1 MITDPK
7 VLRWHTVQARTR
19 ALQLWAADPRRDA
32 WVPGMEVDMM
42 PVFEIG
48 PRAVLHSFDADV
60 RTELEVDGDAV
71 RVAVHIRPF
80 MLYPD
85 WAVPQYAT
93 TWLIELVDGAAAGG
107 MHTIARASAE
117 STPPERIEIYPRGAI
132 TVPDPAGG
140 EPLSYYLRTIDPVN
154 GIAQYS
160 TSPSITCPTCG
171 RTSHNPND
179 IARRYCGNCHMFYA
193 DMPGSSPTYPTDLFK
208 RDDGQF
214 VCLCGVVVGDRNSHW
229 SMASM
234 SWVCIDPNSRYQP
247 VGPR

>member
-1 MITDPK
+1 VITDPK
-7 VLRWHTVQARTR
+7 VLHWHTVQARTR
-19 ALQLWAADPRRDA
+19 ALQQWAADPRNGA
-32 WVPGMEVDMM
+32 WVPGMEIDMV
-42 PVFEIG
+42 PVFEMSPS
-48 PRAVLHSFDADV
+48 PRLHSFDGDV

-71 RVAVHIRPF
+71 RVAVHIRPY

-85 WAVPQYAT
+85 WDVPQYAT

-107 MHTIARASAE
+107 MHTIARPNAE
-117 STPPERIEIYPRGAI
+117 STPPERIEVYPRGAI

-140 EPLSYYLRTIDPVN
+140 KPLSYFLRTIDPVN

-171 RTSHNPND
+171 RSSRDPND

-193 DMPGSSPTYPTDLFK
+193 DMPGSSPTYPADLFK

-229 SMASM
+229 SVATM
-234 SWVCIDPNSRYQP
+234 SWFCMDPNSRYQP